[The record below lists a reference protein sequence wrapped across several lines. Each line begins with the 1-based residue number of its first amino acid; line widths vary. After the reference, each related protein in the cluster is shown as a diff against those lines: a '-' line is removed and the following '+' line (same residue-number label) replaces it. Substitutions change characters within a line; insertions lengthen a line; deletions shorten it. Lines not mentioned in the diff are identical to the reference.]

1 MGAAI
6 MYETTSLLKLPAYL
20 SQDIRKKLVDLK
32 RAALK
37 ANTDS
42 THPQTG
48 GGPKPDRPWFT
59 DVILDI
65 LGQDSCL
72 VSGISGKGVVITFIL
87 LLGYGTQHA
96 HTYH

>member
-1 MGAAI
+1 

-20 SQDIRKKLVDLK
+20 SQYIRRKWVDLK

-37 ANTDS
+37 ANGDS
-42 THPQTG
+42 TRPQTG
-48 GGPKPDRPWFT
+48 GGPKPEFT